1 MEFMAQAN
9 KKFGVR
15 SLLVQGLTFLSVLT
29 SAFMIWKGL
38 SLFTNSESPVVVVLS
53 GSMEPAYYRGDILFL
68 HNGYSPIEIGE
79 VVVYKVK
86 EKPIPIVHR
95 VLKVHNDNTS
105 GKQFLLTKGDN
116 NNEADDRGIYNPG
129 QKWISRDDIIG
140 RVRGF
145 VPYAGMGTIWM
156 NDYPQ
161 LKMILLGTLCV
172 LSLFTNE

>member
-1 MEFMAQAN
+1 
-9 KKFGVR
+9 
-15 SLLVQGLTFLSVLT
+15 LLVQGLTLLNVLT

-68 HNGYSPIEIGE
+68 HNGYSPIEVGE

-86 EKPIPIVHR
+86 DKPIPIVHR
-95 VLKVHNDNTS
+95 VLKVHTETET
-105 GKQFLLTKGDN
+105 GKQYLLTKGDN
-116 NNEADDRGIYNPG
+116 NPIDDRGLYSRG
-129 QKWISRDDIIG
+129 QLWIDRSEIIG
-140 RVRGF
+140 RVKGF

-161 LKMILLGTLCV
+161 LKTGLLATLCV
-172 LSLFTNE
+172 LSLFSNE

>member
-15 SLLVQGLTFLSVLT
+15 TLLVQGLTFLNVLT

-68 HNGYSPIEIGE
+68 HNGYSPIDIGE
-79 VVVYKVK
+79 VVVYKLK
-86 EKPIPIVHR
+86 DKPIPIVHR
-95 VLKVHNDNTS
+95 VLKVHTES
-105 GKQFLLTKGDN
+105 ETGKQYLLTKGDN
-116 NNEADDRGIYNPG
+116 NNADDRGLYNPG
-129 QKWISRDDIIG
+129 QLWINREDIIG
-140 RVRGF
+140 RVKGF

-161 LKMILLGTLCV
+161 LKMGLLGTLCV
-172 LSLFTNE
+172 LSLFGNE

>member
-9 KKFGVR
+9 KKFGIR
-15 SLLVQGLTFLSVLT
+15 ALLLQGLTFLNVLT

-68 HNGYSPIEIGE
+68 HNGYSPVDIGE
-79 VVVYKVK
+79 VVVYKLK
-86 EKPIPIVHR
+86 DKPIPIVHR
-95 VLKVHNDNTS
+95 VLKVHTEAET
-105 GKQFLLTKGDN
+105 GKQYLLTKGDN
-116 NNEADDRGIYNPG
+116 NNADDRGLYNPG
-129 QKWISRDDIIG
+129 QLWISREDIIG
-140 RVRGF
+140 RVKGF

-161 LKMILLGTLCV
+161 LKMGLLGTLCV
-172 LSLFTNE
+172 LSLFGNE

>member
-15 SLLVQGLTFLSVLT
+15 TLLVQGLTFLNVLT

-53 GSMEPAYYRGDILFL
+53 GSMEPAYHRGDILFL
-68 HNGYSPIEIGE
+68 HNGYSPIDIGE
-79 VVVYKVK
+79 VVVYKLK
-86 EKPIPIVHR
+86 DKPIPIVHR
-95 VLKVHNDNTS
+95 VLKVHTES
-105 GKQFLLTKGDN
+105 ETGKQYLLTKGDN
-116 NNEADDRGIYNPG
+116 NNADDRGLYNPG
-129 QKWISRDDIIG
+129 QLWINREDIIG
-140 RVRGF
+140 RVKGF

-161 LKMILLGTLCV
+161 LKMGLLGTLCV
-172 LSLFTNE
+172 LSLFGNE

>member
-1 MEFMAQAN
+1 MDFMARAN

-15 SLLVQGLTFLSVLT
+15 TLLLQGLTFFSVLT

-68 HNGYSPIEIGE
+68 HNGYSPIEVGE
-79 VVVYKVK
+79 VVVYKVEDK
-86 EKPIPIVHR
+86 TIPIVHR
-95 VLKVHNDNTS
+95 VLKVHNDAET
-105 GKQFLLTKGDN
+105 GKQYLLTKGDAN
-116 NNEADDRGIYNPG
+116 PVDDRGLYSPG
-129 QKWISRDDIIG
+129 QMWIGRNDIIG
-140 RVRGF
+140 RVKGF

-161 LKMILLGTLCV
+161 LKMGLLATLCV
-172 LSLFTNE
+172 LSLFSGE

>member
-9 KKFGVR
+9 KRFGVR
-15 SLLVQGLTFLSVLT
+15 TLLVQGLTLLNVLT

-53 GSMEPAYYRGDILFL
+53 GSMEPAYHRGDILFL
-68 HNGYSPIEIGE
+68 HNGYSPIDVGE

-86 EKPIPIVHR
+86 DKPIPIVHR
-95 VLKVHNDNTS
+95 VLKVHTETET
-105 GKQFLLTKGDN
+105 GRQYLLTKGDN
-116 NNEADDRGIYNPG
+116 NPIDDRGLYSRG
-129 QKWISRDDIIG
+129 QLWIDRSEIIG
-140 RVRGF
+140 RVKGF

-161 LKMILLGTLCV
+161 LKTALLASLCV
-172 LSLFTNE
+172 LSLFSNE

>member
-9 KKFGVR
+9 KRFGVR
-15 SLLVQGLTFLSVLT
+15 TLLVQGLTLLNVLT

-68 HNGYSPIEIGE
+68 HNGYSPIEVGE

-86 EKPIPIVHR
+86 DKPIPIVHR
-95 VLKVHNDNTS
+95 VLKVHTETET
-105 GKQFLLTKGDN
+105 GKQYLLTKGDN
-116 NNEADDRGIYNPG
+116 NPIDDRGLYSRG
-129 QKWISRDDIIG
+129 QLWIDRSEIIG
-140 RVRGF
+140 RVKGF

-161 LKMILLGTLCV
+161 LKTGLLATLCV
-172 LSLFTNE
+172 LSLFSNE